1 MLRYLTNGNRFLPK
15 QIANLL
21 SGVLVASFK
30 FYEICFTKHCIAFI
44 IFVKNLPSKM
54 NAHAGFFFFLHQPF
68 YFDEFLSK
76 IERSCSS
83 PPLPLRTI
91 YLCGGWKPCCFLPSL
106 SLSVSVS
113 LCVLTSPASSGILSV
128 AQPALLNTSGE
139 SPRPSF

>member
-1 MLRYLTNGNRFLPK
+1 
-15 QIANLL
+15 
-21 SGVLVASFK
+21 
-30 FYEICFTKHCIAFI
+30 
-44 IFVKNLPSKM
+44 M

-76 IERSCSS
+76 IEHSCPSPPP

-139 SPRPSF
+139 SPRPSLTHRKIQFFFLYVTYFFFLVTYILIFCIFFGLN